1 MRSASLASGGFA
13 TEVIDGRP
21 DRFERIEIE
30 GVRDVGDCCEVDNT
44 SPEYFSVYLRHAE
57 HSDDVGVQ
65 CVGDFETHA
74 EAGEYAISLA
84 REYDW
89 KIHDRAQIAG

>member
-1 MRSASLASGGFA
+1 MKLALRAFGGFA

-30 GVRDVGDCCEVDNT
+30 GVRDVGDCCEVDST
-44 SPEYFSVYLRHAE
+44 SPEYFSVYLRYGA
-57 HSDDVGVQ
+57 HSDDVGAQ
-65 CVGDFETHA
+65 CVGDFESHA

-89 KIHDRAQIAG
+89 KIHDRAQVAG

>member
-1 MRSASLASGGFA
+1 MKLALRAFGGFA

-30 GVRDVGDCCEVDNT
+30 GVRDVGDCCEVDST
-44 SPEYFSVYLRHAE
+44 SPEYFRLPTLRA
-57 HSDDVGVQ
+57 HSDDVGAQ
-65 CVGDFETHA
+65 CVGDFESHA

-89 KIHDRAQIAG
+89 KIHDRAQVAG